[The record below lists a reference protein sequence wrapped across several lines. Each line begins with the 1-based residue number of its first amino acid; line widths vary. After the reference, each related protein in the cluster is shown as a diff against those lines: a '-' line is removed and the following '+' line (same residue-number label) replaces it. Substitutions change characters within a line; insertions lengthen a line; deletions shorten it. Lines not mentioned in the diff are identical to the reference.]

1 MDSAEGLKL
10 SGLLKLKK
18 KKKNLFSRRSIG
30 KGGNQDLIRLLR
42 QIHGS
47 FSVSRGDFL
56 EFRVRFY

>member
-10 SGLLKLKK
+10 SGLLKLK